1 MYAAR
6 SSVNSDLTIGSGGD
20 GGRSPRPTRRSGI
33 VSGAVPDPR
42 LAVCAVLG
50 ATRRASPS
58 GESHFSCRFLQK
70 SSPGRGEL
78 KPLTERGGVATEP
91 HPVDG
96 RLFTYVLGGDAVT
109 LTLFAIAAM
118 QKGLPQSPEAGSR
131 RATSRPAQSP
141 PQAPVESGEHRI
153 APPLRAADPARP
165 RTSRPI
171 RAGRRPA
178 ASSR

>member
-6 SSVNSDLTIGSGGD
+6 SSVSSELTIGSGGD

-70 SSPGRGEL
+70 SSPGKGEL
-78 KPLTERGGVATEP
+78 KPLTERGGGGDRTTPRGRSTLHLRPGRRCRHAHALRDRRDAKRATAIAGGRVATSNKP
-91 HPVDG
+91 PSSVPLLNDDFDG
-96 RLFTYVLGGDAVT
+96 V
-109 LTLFAIAAM
+109 
-118 QKGLPQSPEAGSR
+118 E
-131 RATSRPAQSP
+131 RA
-141 PQAPVESGEHRI
+141 
-153 APPLRAADPARP
+153 LR
-165 RTSRPI
+165 SVV
-171 RAGRRPA
+171 
-178 ASSR
+178 